1 MIIRNYIS
9 KDNEQTMK
17 LMEKLSSYIGV
28 GFNSQK
34 WKDSDKLRLFSPGL
48 QRQTLVAEEDGKII
62 GMGMIEARLEP
73 SGIMVGY
80 LYNWIVDPEHQGK
93 GVGRLLADKAL
104 EILEKIGVDKI
115 RINVGMKDKDR
126 IAKLVCP
133 LGFNPVFV
141 TFEKEIEKKKEKI
154 KAKQDLIK

>member
-17 LMEKLSSYIGV
+17 LMEKLSNSVGV
-28 GFNSQK
+28 GFDAKK

-80 LYNWIVDPEHQGK
+80 LYNWIVDPEYQGR

-126 IAKLVCP
+126 ISKLVCP
-133 LGFNPVFV
+133 LGFNPVYV
-141 TFEKEIEKKKEKI
+141 TLEMETKKKEKN
-154 KAKQDLIK
+154 KNNSKTE

>member
-1 MIIRNYIS
+1 
-9 KDNEQTMK
+9 MK
-17 LMEKLSSYIGV
+17 LMEKLSNSVGV
-28 GFNSQK
+28 GFDAKK

-48 QRQTLVAEEDGKII
+48 QRQTLVAEKDGKII

-80 LYNWIVDPEHQGK
+80 LHNWIVDPEYQGR

-126 IAKLVCP
+126 ISKLVCP
-133 LGFNPVFV
+133 LGFNPVYV
-141 TFEKEIEKKKEKI
+141 TFEMETKKKEKNENNS
-154 KAKQDLIK
+154 KS

>member
-1 MIIRNYIS
+1 MTMIVRNYIS

-17 LMEKLSSYIGV
+17 LMEKLSKYVGV
-28 GFNSQK
+28 GFDPKK

-48 QRQTLVAEEDGKII
+48 RRQTLVAEEEDKII

-73 SGIMVGY
+73 SGEMVGY
-80 LYNWIVDPEHQGK
+80 LNNWIVDPEHQGR
-93 GVGRLLADKAL
+93 GVGRILAEKAL

-115 RINVGMKDKDR
+115 RINVGMRDKDR

-133 LGFNPVFV
+133 MGFDPVFI
-141 TFEKEIEKKKEKI
+141 TFEMETKKEK
-154 KAKQDLIK
+154 

>member
-1 MIIRNYIS
+1 MIVRNYIS

-17 LMEKLSSYIGV
+17 LMEKLSKYVGV
-28 GFNSQK
+28 GFDPKK

-48 QRQTLVAEEDGKII
+48 RRQTLVAEEEDKII

-73 SGIMVGY
+73 SGEMVGY
-80 LYNWIVDPEHQGK
+80 LNNWIVDPEHQGR
-93 GVGRLLADKAL
+93 GVGRILAEKAL

-115 RINVGMKDKDR
+115 RINVGMRDKDR

-133 LGFNPVFV
+133 MGFDPVFI
-141 TFEKEIEKKKEKI
+141 TFEMETKKEK
-154 KAKQDLIK
+154 

>member
-1 MIIRNYIS
+1 
-9 KDNEQTMK
+9 MK
-17 LMEKLSSYIGV
+17 LMEKLSNSIGV
-28 GFNSQK
+28 AFNAQK

-48 QRQTLVAEEDGKII
+48 QRLTLVAEENDKII

-80 LYNWIVDPEHQGK
+80 LYNWIVDPDHQGK
-93 GVGRLLADKAL
+93 GVGRILADKAL
-104 EILEKIGVDKI
+104 EILEKIGVDII

-133 LGFNPVFV
+133 IGFEPVFI
-141 TFEKEIEKKKEKI
+141 TFEMEAKKKKKKI
-154 KAKQDLIK
+154 EH